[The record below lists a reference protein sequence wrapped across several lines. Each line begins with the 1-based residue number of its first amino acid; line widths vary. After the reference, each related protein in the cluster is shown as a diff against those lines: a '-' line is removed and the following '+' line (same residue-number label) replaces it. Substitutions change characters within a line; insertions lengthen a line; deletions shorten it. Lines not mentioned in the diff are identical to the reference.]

1 MWMRLG
7 IAAVG
12 WSLATLGH
20 AVTVDELVQKHVDAR
35 GGIDKIRALQS
46 VRFTGKM
53 QFAGDFSFELEL
65 NQVVARGKVRN
76 EASVQGLTAVQAY
89 DGKDAWSIS
98 PFQGRKDPERMSAD
112 DAKDLVEQADLDG
125 PLIDAAK
132 KGIKLEYL
140 GTEDVDGTLAY
151 KIRATRPT
159 GDVETVFL
167 DPDYYLEVRSQTKR
181 VVRGTES
188 ESETDYGDYEKV
200 GGVYFPMSMESGPK
214 GGRKGQKVTMD
225 KAEANVAVEPSAF
238 AFPSTPAAH

>member
-1 MWMRLG
+1 MSMRIG
-7 IAAVG
+7 FAVVA

-35 GGIDKIRALQS
+35 GGMDKIKALQS
-46 VRFTGKM
+46 VHFTGKM
-53 QFAGDFSFELEL
+53 QFSGDFSFELEL

-76 EASVQGLTAVQAY
+76 EATVQGLTAVQAY

-112 DAKDLVEQADLDG
+112 DAKDLIEQSDLDG

-140 GTEDVDGTLAY
+140 GTEDVDGTLAH
-151 KIRATRPT
+151 KIRAIRPT

-167 DPDYYLEVRSQTKR
+167 DPDYFLAVRSQTKR

-214 GGRKGQKVTMD
+214 GGRKGQKVTLD
-225 KAEANVAVEPSAF
+225 KAEANVAVDTAAF
-238 AFPSTPAAH
+238 AFPTTPTAH